1 MLKNAKLKT
10 ANKPVLIRATHTR
23 KRYSKQS
30 MSTRV
35 LSEGHRERLAA
46 GRAHAQACGKSS
58 RQIGQEKT
66 AVVLHHIYRHGF
78 STPALVEQLADKN
91 RNGLVTRL
99 EKSGFIQRTRTQ
111 SGGGHRDIPTWIL
124 TLTAIGV
131 NEVERQFDSSFQLLP
146 YELDPAKFHQQ
157 NLRHDCIIQRLTLTH
172 LQAGLITGY
181 LTGRELAS
189 RSQANQKQPDI
200 VWLSATGKTAVEVE
214 LTSKWHRD
222 LDQFVRSTLIS
233 LAGTAELP
241 ARFDQVLIFS
251 DSQAIRANYRAAFTP
266 SASYG
271 VWVKDAQRKWVR
283 KEQKM
288 VPAWSTQKIQ
298 FKELE

>member
-1 MLKNAKLKT
+1 
-10 ANKPVLIRATHTR
+10 
-23 KRYSKQS
+23 
-30 MSTRV
+30 MSRRV

-46 GRAHAQACGKSS
+46 GRAQAQACGKSS
-58 RQIGQEKT
+58 RQIGQEKM

-99 EKSGFIQRTRTQ
+99 EKAGLITRTKTN
-111 SGGGHRDIPTWIL
+111 SGGGHRDIPKWIL
-124 TLTAIGV
+124 TLTANGQS
-131 NEVERQFDSSFQLLP
+131 EVERHFENSSQLLP
-146 YELDPAKFHQQ
+146 YELDPAKLHQQ

-172 LQAGLITGY
+172 QQAGLITDY

-200 VWLSATGKTAVEVE
+200 VWLSDSGKTAIEVE

-251 DSQAIRANYRAAFTP
+251 DSPAIRSNYRAAFTP
-266 SASYG
+266 GAMYG
-271 VWVKDAQRKWVR
+271 VWTKDAQRKWFK

-288 VPAWSTQKIQ
+288 VPEWSAKKIQ
-298 FKELE
+298 FKEIE